1 MKRNSL
7 VVSAL
12 AAFCAVGVLGA
23 DPAPGAAATAAP
35 VPVTQAQIEIMKL

>member
-23 DPAPGAAATAAP
+23 DPAPAAAATSLP
-35 VPVTQAQIEIMKL
+35 DPM